1 MANGLDAFINW
12 KIFVG
17 KLKRVLEESNIR
29 VLMEE
34 TNHRVLRAVGLTQN
48 TILRMNNYLQ
58 RRYETD
64 LNLMEDILNVRLCNR
79 RSDCY
84 KYEST

>member
-1 MANGLDAFINW
+1 
-12 KIFVG
+12 
-17 KLKRVLEESNIR
+17 
-29 VLMEE
+29 MEE
-34 TNHRVLRAVGLTQN
+34 ILRAVGLTQN

-58 RRYETD
+58 RQYETD
-64 LNLMEDILNVRLCNR
+64 LNLMEDILNTRLCNC